1 MAFVLKMNKISSNE
15 IIIYIRSRSDQ
26 PVADG
31 KFLDMTQKQNSQNLE
46 VNKIENIQYFFFQ
59 HMREELKNKSHEF
72 HILVYVFFFSLVK
85 FMYAAHVK
93 LTNES

>member
-46 VNKIENIQYFFFQ
+46 VNKIFFNTCV
-59 HMREELKNKSHEF
+59 RINKSHEF
-72 HILVYVFFFSLVK
+72 HIPVYVFYFCLVK
-85 FMYAAHVK
+85 FM
-93 LTNES
+93 